1 MSRASR
7 SSSRRRRS
15 PLAGDGHGRE
25 SDDRQGDVHDQVGH
39 ENATGRPAPAGRPCS
54 CSWQAPCSRRSAR
67 HGPCW
72 RYARPWGRGAGRR
85 SSCSAAEAC
94 STRLHA
100 TATSRS
106 SSALVGDTDDPR
118 PAVAAIESAARR
130 EGGPV
135 LANCH
140 GVMHTVGRTYAV
152 DGGLTLADL
161 QDVLPRSNDPGC
173 SAGFAHGLVTGVA
186 PSIDP
191 RRPREAAEVCADA
204 GTRYRRYS
212 CVHGSGTRSCA
223 STVTSCRR
231 RWRSAGR
238 SGRARR
244 RTARRA
250 PTTTTGS
257 PSPAPTRRRYR
268 GSRHGPAHT
277 LCRPAAGVRS
287 SLLVPRVRR
296 RPAGRNRRSTRAI
309 HLDVL
314 CRDLAGLQ
322 REACIT
328 GAAVI
333 GPADPE
339 QQLAVCAGLGG
350 PARRRRLHP
359 RHEGAEPARR
369 IDGLLR
375 SPRRPLRAFTGA
387 TRTACYR
394 WLGKAVAVLTDG
406 AFAREGCP
414 LLERPRARRW
424 CRRAPVL
431 SKARS

>member
-1 MSRASR
+1 MLAAIVLVTVVLATRDRGAEEPAAVELQRCRGLLDEASR
-7 SSSRRRRS
+7 DCYIQEFQR
-15 PLAGDGHGRE
+15 
-25 SDDRQGDVHDQVGH
+25 V
-39 ENATGRPAPAGRPCS
+39 
-54 CSWQAPCSRRSAR
+54 
-67 HGPCW
+67 
-72 RYARPWGRGAGRR
+72 
-85 SSCSAAEAC
+85 
-94 STRLHA
+94 
-100 TATSRS
+100 
-106 SSALVGDTDDPR
+106 VGDTDDPR
-118 PAVAAIESAARR
+118 PAVAAIESAVRR

-212 CVHGSGTRSCA
+212 CVHGLGHAFMRIYGDELPPALSL
-223 STVTSCRR
+223 CR
-231 RWRSAGR
+231 ALGP
-238 SGRARR
+238 
-244 RTARRA
+244 RTAA
-250 PTTTTGS
+250 DCAQGAYHDYWFAVAGADQAAL
-257 PSPAPTRRRYR
+257 PSGAATDPR
-268 GSRHGPAHT
+268 T
-277 LCRPAAGVRS
+277 LCAAQPPEFVRPCWYRAFVDD
-287 SLLVPRVRR
+287 
-296 RPAGRNRRSTRAI
+296 RPEGIVVDSAI

-339 QQLAVCAGLGG
+339 QQLAVCAELEDQRDAVACIRGTKAQNLLG
-350 PARRRRLHP
+350 ASTASYVRLVG
-359 RHEGAEPARR
+359 RCE
-369 IDGLLR
+369 L
-375 SPRRPLRAFTGA
+375 FTGA

-406 AFAREGCP
+406 AFERDGCP
-414 LLERPRARRW
+414 LLERPGARRW
-424 CRRAPVL
+424 CLAGARALESALVTF
-431 SKARS
+431 S